1 MENTMNWALFLQPY
15 EFAVD
20 NFLLKFQFL
29 KNQYNLKGL
38 KNPIVDITGRVKT
51 PSSIIEKLD
60 RLNMERKD
68 YTELTDIGGIRI
80 TCKFIQD
87 VYAIYELIKTR
98 KDIQIVLVK
107 DYIKYPKPSGYRSLH
122 LIVKYAAET
131 IDGQMPIYL
140 EVQIRTL
147 AMHLWASIEH
157 SLKYKYYSKIP
168 MGIKER
174 LTEAS
179 RIAHDLDI
187 EMSKIKHE
195 MMLSDD
201 DVDRAIDEHNWK
213 RLS

>member
-1 MENTMNWALFLQPY
+1 MENTINWALFLQPY

-51 PSSIIEKLD
+51 PSSIAEKLE
-60 RLNMERKD
+60 RLNMSKTD
-68 YTELTDIGGIRI
+68 YNELTDIGGVRI

-87 VYAIYELIKTR
+87 VYAIYELIKAR

-107 DYIKYPKPSGYRSLH
+107 DYIKYPKPSGYRSFH
-122 LIVKYAAET
+122 LIVKYSAET

-168 MGIKER
+168 TSIKER

-179 RIAHDLDI
+179 KIAYNLDL
-187 EMSKIKHE
+187 EMSKIKSD
-195 MMLSDD
+195 MMLTDD
-201 DVDRAIDEHNWK
+201 ELDRALDEHNWK